1 MKIVIS
7 TTVSMPIYEQIINQI
22 RDAVVS
28 GELKAGDGMPSIRVL
43 AKELAVSVIT
53 TKRAYE
59 ELEKEGV
66 IESVPGR
73 GFYVCEQK
81 NDLLRE
87 KQMMNLENRMSEL
100 LAEFSKKT
108 VQTLGGVEISN
119 KGERF
124 CIAIPPSGVDYVHEH
139 TNGSEFISSFIETI
153 GKHGCTIDELLQQFH
168 RYSDH
173 VHVERTTH
181 GEFDYLVYFED
192 GVPDDYRYCITDEG
206 CHLIYHR
213 FTPED
218 YEDFQF

>member
-28 GELKAGDGMPSIRVL
+28 GELKAGDGIPSIRVL

-59 ELEKEGV
+59 ELEK
-66 IESVPGR
+66 ESVPGR

-100 LAEFSKKT
+100 LADCENAGM
-108 VQTLGGVEISN
+108 TLKDIIDMVRVL
-119 KGERF
+119 GE
-124 CIAIPPSGVDYVHEH
+124 
-139 TNGSEFISSFIETI
+139 
-153 GKHGCTIDELLQQFH
+153 K
-168 RYSDH
+168 
-173 VHVERTTH
+173 
-181 GEFDYLVYFED
+181 
-192 GVPDDYRYCITDEG
+192 
-206 CHLIYHR
+206 
-213 FTPED
+213 
-218 YEDFQF
+218 

>member
-66 IESVPGR
+66 IESVPGC

-100 LAEFSKKT
+100 LADCENAGM
-108 VQTLGGVEISN
+108 TLKDIIDMVRVL
-119 KGERF
+119 GE
-124 CIAIPPSGVDYVHEH
+124 
-139 TNGSEFISSFIETI
+139 
-153 GKHGCTIDELLQQFH
+153 K
-168 RYSDH
+168 
-173 VHVERTTH
+173 
-181 GEFDYLVYFED
+181 
-192 GVPDDYRYCITDEG
+192 
-206 CHLIYHR
+206 
-213 FTPED
+213 
-218 YEDFQF
+218 

>member
-73 GFYVCEQK
+73 GFLVCEQK

-100 LAEFSKKT
+100 LADCENAGM
-108 VQTLGGVEISN
+108 TLKDIIDMVRVL
-119 KGERF
+119 GE
-124 CIAIPPSGVDYVHEH
+124 
-139 TNGSEFISSFIETI
+139 
-153 GKHGCTIDELLQQFH
+153 K
-168 RYSDH
+168 
-173 VHVERTTH
+173 
-181 GEFDYLVYFED
+181 
-192 GVPDDYRYCITDEG
+192 
-206 CHLIYHR
+206 
-213 FTPED
+213 
-218 YEDFQF
+218 